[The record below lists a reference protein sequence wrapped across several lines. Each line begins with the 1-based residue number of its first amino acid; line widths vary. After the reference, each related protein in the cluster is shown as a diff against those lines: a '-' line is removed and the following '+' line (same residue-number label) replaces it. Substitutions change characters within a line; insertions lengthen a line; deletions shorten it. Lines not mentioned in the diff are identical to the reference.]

1 MPINKDN
8 KTQVISV
15 GLILLLATALI
26 ITLITVNFYQAEKL
40 SNLQAAIQN
49 NANNLANIQ
58 SFLNQ
63 QIQAASQNQPRA
75 TETPATEA
83 GQ

>member
-8 KTQVISV
+8 KTQIIFV
-15 GLILLLATALI
+15 GLTLLLSAALM
-26 ITLITVNFYQAEKL
+26 ITLITFNFYQAEKL

-63 QIQAASQNQPRA
+63 QIQAASQNQPKSGEVPSA
-75 TETPATEA
+75 EA